1 MRFNGVDICSVHRAI
16 SVAKEIPPGMPER
29 SVETVSGREGE
40 TLAGTVVKRGE
51 YTVRVNIAGKSRAEA
66 WRVRALL
73 AAWAGSSGE
82 TTAELEPTHW
92 PGMAYE
98 AIVGG
103 ISPPE
108 FTFGFA
114 VVEITFVLPRPFA
127 HEKMT
132 SRANGNG
139 TVAMMIGG
147 SSACRPEITQTI
159 GAARNGVAW
168 TLDGNVFFTLKGS
181 FSAGQILKVNFNDGS
196 VLLGTAH
203 IESRM
208 NVQATK
214 WHPGFLP
221 GYHTISSSD
230 GGALDVRWRNE
241 WM

>member
-132 SRANGNG
+132 SRANGNRDG
-139 TVAMMIGG
+139 CHDDWRQLGMQAGNYADHRG
-147 SSACRPEITQTI
+147 
-159 GAARNGVAW
+159 ARNGLHGRW
-168 TLDGNVFFTLKGS
+168 TATFFL
-181 FSAGQILKVNFNDGS
+181 
-196 VLLGTAH
+196 
-203 IESRM
+203 R
-208 NVQATK
+208 
-214 WHPGFLP
+214 
-221 GYHTISSSD
+221 
-230 GGALDVRWRNE
+230 
-241 WM
+241 